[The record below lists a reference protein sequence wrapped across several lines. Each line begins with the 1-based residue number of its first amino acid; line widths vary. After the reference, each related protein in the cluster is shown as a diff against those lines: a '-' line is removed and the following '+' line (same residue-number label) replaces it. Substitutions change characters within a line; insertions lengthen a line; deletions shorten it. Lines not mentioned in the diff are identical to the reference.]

1 MRVLL
6 VEDNTRLSRVIARV
20 LQQERYDVDVAFDGD
35 DGLDKALVGEYDVA
49 IVDRM
54 LPGMNGI
61 DLVRAL
67 REEKID
73 TPILMLTA
81 LADLPERV
89 QGLDAGADDY
99 LGKPFAFDELLAR
112 LRALR
117 RRSGKA
123 IVDDTIEIGSLL
135 INLDSHEV
143 RVGETEIELT
153 PQEFRLLE
161 VLARNKGRILS
172 RDQLLEKVWGP
183 DADPTGNV
191 VDLYIFYLRK
201 KLKSESSRAG
211 DSWIQ
216 TVRGAGYVLRA
227 GTSPN

>member
-1 MRVLL
+1 MKILL
-6 VEDNTRLSRVIARV
+6 VEDDARLSRVITRV
-20 LQQERYDVDVAFDGD
+20 LQQERYDVEVALDGNV
-35 DGLDKALVGEYDVA
+35 GLDKALGGEFDVA

-54 LPGMNGI
+54 LPGVNGI
-61 DLVRAL
+61 DLVRAM
-67 REEKID
+67 REDKID
-73 TPILMLTA
+73 TPVLMLTA
-81 LADLPERV
+81 LSDLPERV

-117 RRSGKA
+117 RRSGKP
-123 IVDDTIEIGSLL
+123 ILDDTIEIGSLS

-143 RVGETEIELT
+143 RIGESAIELT

-172 RDQLLEKVWGP
+172 RDQLLVKVWGP

-201 KLKSESSRAG
+201 KLKTESTNSAG
-211 DSWIQ
+211 SWIQ

-227 GTSPN
+227 GT

>member
-1 MRVLL
+1 MKILL
-6 VEDNTRLSRVIARV
+6 VEDDARLSRVITRV
-20 LQQERYDVDVAFDGD
+20 LQQERYDVEVALDGNV
-35 DGLDKALVGEYDVA
+35 GLDKALGGEFDVA

-54 LPGMNGI
+54 LPGVNGI
-61 DLVRAL
+61 DLVRAM

-73 TPILMLTA
+73 TPVLMLTA
-81 LADLPERV
+81 LSDLPERV

-117 RRSGKA
+117 RRSGKP
-123 IVDDTIEIGSLL
+123 ILDDTIEIGSLS

-143 RVGETEIELT
+143 RIGESAIELT

-172 RDQLLEKVWGP
+172 RDQLLVKVWGP

-201 KLKSESSRAG
+201 KLKTESTNSAG
-211 DSWIQ
+211 SWIQ

-227 GTSPN
+227 GT